1 MKIVKRTIALLI
13 MFLMLF
19 TITFAE
25 ETKTVSFKVT
35 VSDGDVTVE
44 ETELISDI
52 DNSDLLVK
60 VTKVTDNKES
70 VIYEG
75 ILGEYDNGLWAFT
88 DFSDID
94 FLVIFDWESMEN
106 EAIYIVPVSKL
117 NDNKS
122 SITTEASE
130 TTEIQNT
137 VDMNATRT
145 ETVEQPS
152 PISATQLIEYDITY
166 RIVSDDS
173 LSMDIDYNVYNG
185 NSENDTVSLIAA
197 LYENGRLSDIKTQS
211 LSIDALDSN
220 TDNILLPLSNNRE
233 NYSVKLMVWDGMGTL
248 RPIGNAKQVVDLD
261 DYAREKYM
269 YITSNANVGFNV
281 YMNAATV
288 KGANDDAVHTLKYDS
303 TKITPVDL
311 CGFTYNKELTAGEIL
326 NTNITIQN
334 ADLSAGKIE
343 YKFNLEA
350 GRNTGITNLV
360 KFKTLCDLTDEVII
374 YTIQ

>member
-13 MFLMLF
+13 MFLMLS

-25 ETKTVSFKVT
+25 ETKTVSFKAT

-145 ETVEQPS
+145 
-152 PISATQLIEYDITY
+152 
-166 RIVSDDS
+166 
-173 LSMDIDYNVYNG
+173 
-185 NSENDTVSLIAA
+185 
-197 LYENGRLSDIKTQS
+197 
-211 LSIDALDSN
+211 
-220 TDNILLPLSNNRE
+220 
-233 NYSVKLMVWDGMGTL
+233 
-248 RPIGNAKQVVDLD
+248 
-261 DYAREKYM
+261 
-269 YITSNANVGFNV
+269 
-281 YMNAATV
+281 
-288 KGANDDAVHTLKYDS
+288 
-303 TKITPVDL
+303 
-311 CGFTYNKELTAGEIL
+311 
-326 NTNITIQN
+326 
-334 ADLSAGKIE
+334 
-343 YKFNLEA
+343 
-350 GRNTGITNLV
+350 
-360 KFKTLCDLTDEVII
+360 
-374 YTIQ
+374 

>member
-1 MKIVKRTIALLI
+1 MNLIKKMTSLL
-13 MFLMLF
+13 LVLLLLGVNV
-19 TITFAE
+19 FAE
-25 ETKTVSFKVT
+25 ETKTVSFKAT
-35 VSDGDVTVE
+35 VSDGDITVE
-44 ETELISDI
+44 ETELVSDI

-60 VTKVTDNKES
+60 VTKVTNDVET

-75 ILGEYDNGLWAFT
+75 VLGGYADGMWSFT

-106 EAIYIVPVSKL
+106 EAIYVVPVK
-117 NDNKS
+117 
-122 SITTEASE
+122 E
-130 TTEIQNT
+130 TTDSASSVTSEITNVNNLNT
-137 VDMNATRT
+137 TSDENT
-145 ETVEQPS
+145 EQVST
-152 PISATQLIEYDITY
+152 ISATQLIEYDVTY
-166 RIVSDDS
+166 SIISDGS

-185 NSENDTVSLIAA
+185 SSENETVSLIAA
-197 LYENGRLSDIKTQS
+197 LYENGRLSDIQTKN
-211 LSIDALDSN
+211 LSVDALDSN
-220 TDNILLPLSNNRE
+220 SDIILLPLPNNRE
-233 NYSVKLMVWDGMGTL
+233 NYTVKLMVWDGMGTL

-261 DYAREKYM
+261 DYTREKYM

-281 YMNAATV
+281 FMNAATV
-288 KGANDDAVHTLKYDS
+288 KGANIDAVHTLKYDS
-303 TKITPVDL
+303 SKITPVDL

-350 GRNTGITNLV
+350 GRNTGITNMV
-360 KFKTLCDLTDEVII
+360 KFKTLSDVTDETIV

>member
-13 MFLMLF
+13 MFLMLS

-25 ETKTVSFKVT
+25 ETKTVSFKAT

-52 DNSDLLVK
+52 DNSDLFVK
-60 VTKVTDNKES
+60 VTKIADDKES

-75 ILGEYDNGLWAFT
+75 VLGEYDNGLWAFT

-94 FLVIFDWESMEN
+94 FLVIFDWNSMEN
-106 EAIYIVPVSKL
+106 EAIYIVPVSEL
-117 NDNKS
+117 NDDKS
-122 SITTEASE
+122 SIENEISE
-130 TTEIQNT
+130 TTEIQKS
-137 VDMNATRT
+137 DDLNATKT
-145 ETVEQPS
+145 ETVEQTS
-152 PISATQLIEYDITY
+152 PISTTQLIEYDVTY
-166 RIVSDDS
+166 SIISDDS

-185 NSENDTVSLIAA
+185 SSENDTVSLIAA
-197 LYENGRLSDIKTQS
+197 LYENGRLSDIQTQS
-211 LSIDALDSN
+211 LSVDALDSN
-220 TDNILLPLSNNRE
+220 TDSILLPLPNNRE
-233 NYSVKLMVWDGMGTL
+233 NYSVKLMVWEGLGSL
-248 RPIGNAKQVVDLD
+248 RPIGNAKQVADLD
-261 DYAREKYM
+261 DYTREKYM
-269 YITSNANVGFNV
+269 YITSTANVGFNV

-288 KGANDDAVHTLKYDS
+288 KGANTDAVHTLKYDS

-311 CGFTYNKELTAGEIL
+311 CGFTYNKELTAGEIA

-360 KFKTLCDLTDEVII
+360 KFKTLSDVTDETII